1 MSSVFVSHNHTDR
14 EFARRLAAD
23 LKLAGVGV
31 WIDEAEMGPG
41 DSLFDKLESGIR
53 EMEYLGVILSPEA
66 VASRWVRVEL
76 NAALQM
82 EVRGGRVKVLPILF
96 RRCEMPLFLLDKI
109 HLDFTDPLRYHFA
122 ISELIRFVLG
132 TSPPVWLTG
141 KEAARL
147 IKTHGRPRG
156 SLMTLSQQGVLQ
168 QYIQQSV
175 TPGVQADWLFS
186 DAKTGRSRVWVADY
200 YDSSDSSLYPFTVK
214 DGEVSE
220 FPSATLH
227 GTPRLLDFN
236 FLDSDVAVPI
246 AISCAQA
253 SGYIPARPD
262 TFFVNTKLTYWGSKS
277 EFVWTVSFL
286 DVAFANC
293 TCGVIVNARS
303 GEVLSCE
310 QHPHT

>member
-1 MSSVFVSHNHTDR
+1 MTSVFVSHNHTDR

-23 LKLAGVGV
+23 LKLARVRV
-31 WIDEAEMGPG
+31 WIDEAEIGPG

-82 EVRGGRVKVLPILF
+82 EVRGGRVKVLPILL
-96 RRCEMPLFLLDKI
+96 RRCEMPVFLLDKI
-109 HLDFTDPLRYHFA
+109 HVDFTDPHRYHFA
-122 ISELIRFVLG
+122 LAELIRFILG

-147 IKTHGRPRG
+147 IKTQERPLG

-168 QYIQQSV
+168 QYIQQSI
-175 TPGVQADWLFS
+175 TPGILPDWLFT

-200 YDSSDSSLYPFTVK
+200 YNSSDNTVYPFTVK
-214 DGEVSE
+214 DGEVSG

-227 GTPRLLDFN
+227 GTPRVLDFN
-236 FLDSDVAVPI
+236 FLDSDVVVPI
-246 AISCAQA
+246 AISCAQT
-253 SGYIPARPD
+253 SGYIPARQES
-262 TFFVNTKLTYWGSKS
+262 FFVNTKLIYSGTKG

-293 TCGVIVNARS
+293 TCGVIVNART
-303 GEVLSCE
+303 GEVISCE
-310 QHPHT
+310 QNP